1 VNIFNNALTIEV
13 TKKAFRIRGIYI
25 PGKGVNYNG
34 SYYDSLKD
42 ESSDACVTLI
52 IPGAI
57 RHQLSPQQTIDC
69 TAYLTK
75 RVQLNQGRIDLHV
88 NLIELLAQQESKYTE
103 EQIKAF
109 EVLQK
114 KAVEGYKDVD
124 SFIKTRI
131 IQQQPMTVT
140 ILVGKSLARTHL

>member
-1 VNIFNNALTIEV
+1 
-13 TKKAFRIRGIYI
+13 
-25 PGKGVNYNG
+25 
-34 SYYDSLKD
+34 
-42 ESSDACVTLI
+42 
-52 IPGAI
+52 
-57 RHQLSPQQTIDC
+57 
-69 TAYLTK
+69 
-75 RVQLNQGRIDLHV
+75 V